1 MQRRVKTIFGAGVA
15 LAAILWPPGVRAN
28 QQPESPIERVQVD
41 AVDLSSIGPD
51 SVQATVRFSAMA
63 RKSGKFRSLVF
74 DQLTIDG
81 VWVKA
86 PPVPGPIRLRA
97 GEPVEGLQSLEITLP
112 YRELESLE
120 PLRRIVREGKAD
132 VSVNLRA
139 EVELNLFQ
147 KLALMTGGAWVP
159 IDTEQQVPV
168 RVPGGSVGRLAALAA
183 LTAAEPVWI
192 FGQNATEWRRNR
204 SELAG
209 RARTIL
215 PDSLLSLET
224 RYELRSKNGEV
235 AAARHWS
242 AGFSLGDGEVL
253 APAEA
258 VEPWSF
264 DNAICEALQ
273 KGDVELNREAFD
285 IIATP
290 AAGGAAPRR
299 FSLRGRELRVVK
311 TLREEQTAIS
321 PASRRAYHIRF
332 RGSDANAAI
341 LQIPGWRSAPALPF
355 APGPASGEWQS
366 AVMVR
371 FERQGGRAVPV
382 LWITEARFEQGR
394 YHIRDPLDATAF
406 GSPLWLS
413 GGVAGVLQSDDSAAE
428 IERTIRKLR

>member
-1 MQRRVKTIFGAGVA
+1 M
-15 LAAILWPPGVRAN
+15 
-28 QQPESPIERVQVD
+28 
-41 AVDLSSIGPD
+41 
-51 SVQATVRFSAMA
+51 
-63 RKSGKFRSLVF
+63 
-74 DQLTIDG
+74 
-81 VWVKA
+81 
-86 PPVPGPIRLRA
+86 
-97 GEPVEGLQSLEITLP
+97 LEITLP

-147 KLALMTGGAWVP
+147 KLARVTGGAWVP

-183 LTAAEPVWI
+183 LTAAEPGWI

-215 PDSLLSLET
+215 PDSLVSLET

-273 KGDVELNREAFD
+273 KGDVEAPTGRPS
-285 IIATP
+285 ISSPRPPP
-290 AAGGAAPRR
+290 AARR
-299 FSLRGRELRVVK
+299 RAGFRC
-311 TLREEQTAIS
+311 EEENCASSKRCARSRRRLASQ
-321 PASRRAYHIRF
+321 PASLPYPVSRQRR
-332 RGSDANAAI
+332 
-341 LQIPGWRSAPALPF
+341 
-355 APGPASGEWQS
+355 
-366 AVMVR
+366 
-371 FERQGGRAVPV
+371 
-382 LWITEARFEQGR
+382 
-394 YHIRDPLDATAF
+394 
-406 GSPLWLS
+406 
-413 GGVAGVLQSDDSAAE
+413 
-428 IERTIRKLR
+428 